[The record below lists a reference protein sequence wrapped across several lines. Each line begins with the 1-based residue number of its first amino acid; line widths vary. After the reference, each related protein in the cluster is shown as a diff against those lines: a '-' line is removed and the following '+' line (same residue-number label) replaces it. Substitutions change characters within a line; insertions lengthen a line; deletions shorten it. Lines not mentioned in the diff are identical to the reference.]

1 MIKRIISKRNRPG
14 IFRSQEGSAAIEFA
28 LLAIPFFMIIF
39 AIFET
44 FFALIGEQVISDA
57 TDTMARRLRTGE
69 ISKNITQEEFRK
81 QFCAEASVIITC
93 SADEISK
100 PQKLYIDL
108 RSFAKFA
115 DIPTSVPLVT
125 HGSGRDIDV
134 SKLGFAPGGAGT
146 INMLRVYYRWPV
158 ITDLVRPFL
167 TNITP
172 ADGTMPRHFLIVSTD
187 AFMSEAY

>member
-1 MIKRIISKRNRPG
+1 MIKRIRSKLIGPG
-14 IFRSQEGSAAIEFA
+14 IFRSQDGSAAIEFA
-28 LLAIPFFMIIF
+28 LLAIPFFMIVF

-93 SADEISK
+93 SATEVAN

-115 DIPTSVPLVT
+115 DIPTSIPLIT
-125 HGSGRDIDV
+125 HGSGRDLDV

-167 TNITP
+167 TNIKP
-172 ADGTMPRHFLIVSTD
+172 ANSTIPSHYLIVSTD
-187 AFMSEAY
+187 AFMTEAY